1 MKILK
6 SLTLVLL
13 AAAALLAIYGA
24 VTAARAYAAAPEVVA
39 RAMATWPMTLRSK
52 SLPAG
57 YREILLSVEDPAF
70 DSHHGIDLWTP
81 GAGYTTITQGL
92 VKFLYFDRFRPGVAK
107 VSQIFIALG
116 FDLRIDKET
125 QMTLFLNSVY
135 MGTKPGGKEVHG
147 LDEAARV
154 YFKKALPSLS
164 RNEFISL
171 VAMIVGPDAYSVDAA
186 PGRNAERVRRIQRL
200 LDGKCRPRDFRDV
213 YYEDCAQ
220 ERIPLRPASP
230 VG

>member
-1 MKILK
+1 MKALKTLALIL
-6 SLTLVLL
+6 LCALAL
-13 AAAALLAIYGA
+13 AAIVAG
-24 VTAARAYAAAPEVVA
+24 VTAGRAYAAAPEVVA
-39 RAMATWPMTLRSK
+39 RAMAARPMTLKSK

-57 YREILLSVEDPAF
+57 FREILLSVEDPAF
-70 DSHHGIDLWTP
+70 YSHHGVDLWTP

-116 FDLRIDKET
+116 FDMRIDKET

-135 MGTKPGGKEVHG
+135 MGTRRDGKEVHG

-154 YFKKALPSLS
+154 YFKKALPSL
-164 RNEFISL
+164 RRGEFISL
-171 VAMIVGPDAYSVDAA
+171 VAMIVGPDAYSVEAV
-186 PGRNAERVRRIQRL
+186 PGRNADRVRRIQRL

-213 YYEDCAQ
+213 YYEDCTQ
-220 ERIPLRPASP
+220 DKTPLRPGSP